1 MSDLPVEL
9 RRSPLSRAFRDPIV
23 PPTGAIRENQSVAFA
38 DLVRMMAEGI
48 ADAQTELDR
57 ASAAMIAELA
67 ATPVEVIRSVTET
80 IKADGSVEV
89 QPGEPVTMS
98 LLELGVQPTFY
109 QFSESTIEVAMD
121 LEINEEIESD
131 TETKTK
137 GRKALFARTRN
148 IREERKLN
156 RDVSVSSKITAKLVP
171 VPSPVSLD
179 VVRNTVVEEPPPNDG
194 DPGNNPGDSPGGG
207 DGDGG

>member
-1 MSDLPVEL
+1 MSDFPVEL
-9 RRSPLSRAFRDPIV
+9 RRSALSRAFRDPIV
-23 PPTGAIRENQSVAFA
+23 PPTGALRENRSVAFA

-57 ASAAMIAELA
+57 ASAAMIVELA
-67 ATPVEVIRSVTET
+67 GTPVEVVRSVTET
-80 IKADGSVEV
+80 IKADGSIEVE
-89 QPGEPVTMS
+89 PSEPVTMS

-121 LEINEEIESD
+121 LEINEEIESEDD
-131 TETKTK
+131 TETKVK

-179 VVRNTVVEEPPPNDG
+179 VVRNTIVEEPAPDDG
-194 DPGNNPGDSPGGG
+194 GDGGG
-207 DGDGG
+207 DGDGGDGDGG